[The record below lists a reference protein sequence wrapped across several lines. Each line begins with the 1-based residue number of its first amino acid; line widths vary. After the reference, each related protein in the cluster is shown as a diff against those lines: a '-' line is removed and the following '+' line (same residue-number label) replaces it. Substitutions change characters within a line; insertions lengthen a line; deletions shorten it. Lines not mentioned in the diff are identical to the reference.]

1 MHECA
6 SAESWPAAVSRA
18 WRLQGQ
24 IDRALAWSDSQHGVR
39 PASHRGLTLNSA
51 QKGAKASRLNCR
63 SAAVP
68 HESDGARELRMALS
82 GCVNRSSEPAAS
94 RKRSFRLPQTH
105 RAKRRGQPANPERR
119 RYLRAESFSGS
130 QFLVL
135 SGGHRKA
142 SFPPK
147 GCKQKFQ
154 PAYLCFVSFLAANFV
169 YKPLLRHTHPHE
181 PRWTTSWPGRAD
193 GTLISPPFK
202 EVIRCR
208 LPRSANRRS

>member
-1 MHECA
+1 
-6 SAESWPAAVSRA
+6 
-18 WRLQGQ
+18 Q

-119 RYLRAESFSGS
+119 RYLRADSFSGS
-130 QFLVL
+130 QFIRDELVWDKAIFLQQLAHKFKRRPLVL
-135 SGGHRKA
+135 PALDQHIEHFALGVDGAPKIDHAAADFQIDFVQMPSRRGLESAFTQVRRDLGSKMVHPAPVQRGRK
-142 SFPPK
+142 P
-147 GCKQKFQ
+147 
-154 PAYLCFVSFLAANFV
+154 
-169 YKPLLRHTHPHE
+169 E
-181 PRWTTSWPGRAD
+181 WP
-193 GTLISPPFK
+193 
-202 EVIRCR
+202 
-208 LPRSANRRS
+208 

>member
-94 RKRSFRLPQTH
+94 RKSSFRLPQTH
-105 RAKRRGQPANPERR
+105 RAKRRVQTANAQTSKISSRR
-119 RYLRAESFSGS
+119 FILR
-130 QFLVL
+130 L
-135 SGGHRKA
+135 SGLDKRVKRA
-142 SFPPK
+142 AA
-147 GCKQKFQ
+147 
-154 PAYLCFVSFLAANFV
+154 PAGPALFAVV
-169 YKPLLRHTHPHE
+169 
-181 PRWTTSWPGRAD
+181 WGGR
-193 GTLISPPFK
+193 G
-202 EVIRCR
+202 
-208 LPRSANRRS
+208 

>member
-119 RYLRAESFSGS
+119 RYLRADSFSGS
-130 QFLVL
+130 QAFTLTHELAHVITKQ
-135 SGGHRKA
+135 SGITG
-142 SFPPK
+142 
-147 GCKQKFQ
+147 
-154 PAYLCFVSFLAANFV
+154 
-169 YKPLLRHTHPHE
+169 
-181 PRWTTSWPGRAD
+181 
-193 GTLISPPFK
+193 
-202 EVIRCR
+202 
-208 LPRSANRRS
+208 PRSNC

>member
-105 RAKRRGQPANPERR
+105 RAKRRAQPANPERR
-119 RYLRAESFSGS
+119 RYLRADSFSGS
-130 QFLVL
+130 QEIE
-135 SGGHRKA
+135 
-142 SFPPK
+142 
-147 GCKQKFQ
+147 
-154 PAYLCFVSFLAANFV
+154 VSRPVAVKEILPFTAAKTDVIADRFE
-169 YKPLLRHTHPHE
+169 HPHQL
-181 PRWTTSWPGRAD
+181 
-193 GTLISPPFK
+193 LIAVAAVQLKAIAFVAR
-202 EVIRCR
+202 EQCR
-208 LPRSANRRS
+208 

>member
-119 RYLRAESFSGS
+119 RYLRADSFSGS
-130 QFLVL
+130 QVNSSMDLT
-135 SGGHRKA
+135 A
-142 SFPPK
+142 ST
-147 GCKQKFQ
+147 GMT
-154 PAYLCFVSFLAANFV
+154 A
-169 YKPLLRHTHPHE
+169 E
-181 PRWTTSWPGRAD
+181 
-193 GTLISPPFK
+193 IS
-202 EVIRCR
+202 EI
-208 LPRSANRRS
+208 SALWARR